1 METRPYNLQSPEQIA
16 KDYGGNKQKIAE
28 AMQMGIL
35 DPTAGTMAGMFI
47 DRMRSAAQMEAAPQ
61 QTVAEQVFAPPAP
74 PQPPMGASAG
84 LGATP
89 EAAAMPPMDAA
100 PPQEMPPQGEMPMMA
115 EGGMVPPYASGGGL
129 SDMPLPDGMFDEPSN
144 GGFSDGYAG
153 GGLVA
158 FAAGDMVDDVEETD
172 GQRFERLVTE
182 LIPGTSVTSRRRSA
196 ADNARVG
203 GARNSFHMT
212 DQARDFVPP
221 RGMSL
226 TEFGGKL
233 KKLLGEGTDVVYNSK
248 GHFDHVHV
256 EPGKRQAAN
265 RSAPTRDFTDIAA
278 SMVSAAPAATPT
290 GLAAA
295 ALPNEDMSAMR
306 EQMAMLT
313 KSRADDLAETKKDR
327 RQDAM
332 MALGRFGLKM
342 LQPPSMSM
350 ARGGEVQSYAAA
362 GAVAQPSGFMMP
374 AIKDPMDAYKP
385 EYLKTLQ
392 SSISGLMPQSNK
404 YADLMMEDIERRRN
418 PETMQKDVKRAR
430 NDAMMNFGFALMA
443 SKNPSFLGGFGEA
456 GIPAAA
462 ALKADLKDLKKDA
475 RDALVEGAQAE
486 GLKNTAARDLANLT
500 LQNANIAATL
510 QSGNLDREQRVQLEK
525 LQREN
530 ALRIAEIN
538 ENGANYRA
546 RLQETGANTRA
557 ELQAT
562 ATLGTEARQT
572 ARIYRDQ
579 AEAARDRAMTL
590 NRDFAKETNR
600 KTKAALADQ
609 ILAELRNYHNYN
621 TQLTGMGGQ
630 GVNLERAAFRTLNTW
645 AADKANNY
653 TPPYAKAK
661 TGGSSDVQKQAD
673 AILAN
678 QN

>member
-1 METRPYNLQSPEQIA
+1 METKPYSLQSPEQIA

-28 AMQMGIL
+28 AMQMGII

-61 QTVAEQVFAPPAP
+61 QTVAQQVFAPPAP
-74 PQPPMGASAG
+74 PPMAAPAG

-89 EAAAMPPMDAA
+89 EAAVMPPMDVV
-100 PPQEMPPQGEMPMMA
+100 PPQEMPVPQGEMPMMA

-144 GGFSDGYAG
+144 GGFGDGYAG

-158 FAAGDMVDDVEETD
+158 FAAGDEVDADEETD

-182 LIPGTSVTSRRRSA
+182 LIPGTRVTSRRRSA

-233 KKLLGEGTDVVYNSK
+233 KKLLGKDTDVVYNSK

-256 EPGKRQAAN
+256 EPGKRQAVS
-265 RSAPTRDFTDIAA
+265 RPAPTRDFTDIAA
-278 SMVSAAPAATPT
+278 SMASAAPAATPT

-295 ALPNEDMSAMR
+295 ALPNQDMSDMR

-313 KSRADDLAETKKDR
+313 KSRADELAGAKKDR

-332 MALGRFGLKM
+332 MALGRFGLSM
-342 LQPPSMSM
+342 LEPRGVSM
-350 ARGGEVQSYAAA
+350 ARGGEVRGYAEA
-362 GAVAQPSGFMMP
+362 GPVVQRSSSMMP
-374 AIKDPMDAYKP
+374 AIKNPMDAYKP
-385 EYLKTLQ
+385 EYLQTLQ

-443 SKNPSFLGGFGEA
+443 SKNPSFLGSFGEA

-510 QSGNLDREQRVQLEK
+510 QSGNLDREQRVELER

-530 ALRIAEIN
+530 AMKIAMIN

-557 ELQAT
+557 ALQAD

-630 GVNLERAAFRTLNTW
+630 SVNLERTAFRTLNNW

-653 TPPYAKAK
+653 TIPYATPKRQAK
-661 TGGSSDVQKQAD
+661 DP
-673 AILAN
+673 LAGFSATPN
-678 QN
+678 K

>member
-1 METRPYNLQSPEQIA
+1 
-16 KDYGGNKQKIAE
+16 
-28 AMQMGIL
+28 
-35 DPTAGTMAGMFI
+35 
-47 DRMRSAAQMEAAPQ
+47 
-61 QTVAEQVFAPPAP
+61 
-74 PQPPMGASAG
+74 
-84 LGATP
+84 
-89 EAAAMPPMDAA
+89 
-100 PPQEMPPQGEMPMMA
+100 
-115 EGGMVPPYASGGGL
+115 
-129 SDMPLPDGMFDEPSN
+129 MFDEPDN
-144 GGFSDGYAG
+144 GSYAG
-153 GGLVA
+153 GGMVA
-158 FAAGDMVDDVEETD
+158 FAAGAKVDADEETD
-172 GQRFERLVTE
+172 GQRFERLVTK
-182 LIPGTSVTSRRRSA
+182 LIPGTGVTSRRRSA
-196 ADNARVG
+196 ADNTRVG
-203 GARNSFHMT
+203 GVRNSFHMT

-256 EPGKRQAAN
+256 EPGKRQAAG
-265 RSAPTRDFTDIAA
+265 RSAPARDITDIAA
-278 SMVSAAPAATPT
+278 SAVSAAPATAPT

-306 EQMAMLT
+306 EQMAMFA
-313 KSRADDLAETKKDR
+313 KSRADDLAEMKKDR

-342 LQPPSMSM
+342 LQPPGMSM

-362 GAVAQPSGFMMP
+362 GPVAQPSGFMMP
-374 AIKDPMDAYKP
+374 AIKDPMDAFKP
-385 EYLKTLQ
+385 EYLKTMQ

-418 PETMQKDVKRAR
+418 PETMQKDVRRAR

-475 RDALVEGAQAE
+475 RDALIEGAQAE
-486 GLKNTAARDLANLT
+486 GLKNTAARELANLT

-510 QSGNLDREQRVQLEK
+510 QSGNLDRAQRVELER

-530 ALRIAEIN
+530 AYAIAELNEKGAYDRLRISES
-538 ENGANYRA
+538 GA
-546 RLQETGANTRA
+546 TTRA
-557 ELQAT
+557 NIQAG
-562 ATLGTEARQT
+562 AALGTEARQT

-590 NRDFAKETNR
+590 NREFAKETNQ

-609 ILAELRNYHNYN
+609 VLAELRNYANYN
-621 TQLTGMGGQ
+621 NQLKGMGGV
-630 GVNLERAAFRTLNTW
+630 GVSWERAAFRTLNNW
-645 AADKANNY
+645 AKDPANKY
-653 TPPYAKAK
+653 TIPY
-661 TGGSSDVQKQAD
+661 TMNNSSSSGVLNFD
-673 AILAN
+673 AQGNIVKGN
-678 QN
+678 TK

>member
-74 PQPPMGASAG
+74 PQPPMGA
-84 LGATP
+84 
-89 EAAAMPPMDAA
+89 AMPPMGAA
-100 PPQEMPPQGEMPMMA
+100 PPQEMSPQEMPPQGEMPMMA

-129 SDMPLPDGMFDEPSN
+129 SELPVPDGMFDEPSN
-144 GGFSDGYAG
+144 GGFDDGYAG

-158 FAAGDMVDDVEETD
+158 FAAGDAVDADEETD

-182 LIPGTSVTSRRRSA
+182 LIPGTSVTSRKRSA
-196 ADNARVG
+196 ADNKRVG

-221 RGMSL
+221 KGMSL

-248 GHFDHVHV
+248 GHFDHAHV

-278 SMVSAAPAATPT
+278 SMVSTAPTAAPT

-313 KSRADDLAETKKDR
+313 KSRADDLAGMKKDR

-332 MALGRFGLKM
+332 MALGRFGLSM
-342 LQPPSMSM
+342 LEPRGVSM
-350 ARGGEVQSYAAA
+350 ARGGEVRGYAAA
-362 GAVAQPSGFMMP
+362 GAVAQPSGFMTP
-374 AIKDPMDAYKP
+374 AIKDPMDAFKP
-385 EYLKTLQ
+385 EYLKTMQ

-404 YADLMMEDIERRRN
+404 YADLMMEDVERRRN
-418 PETMQKDVKRAR
+418 PETMQKDIKGVR
-430 NDAMMNFGFALMA
+430 NQAMMNFGLALMA
-443 SKNPSFLGGFGEA
+443 SKNPSFLGAFGEA

-486 GLKNTAARDLANLT
+486 GMKNTAARELAGLT
-500 LQNANIAATL
+500 LQNANIAAQL
-510 QSGNLDREQRVQLEK
+510 QSGNLDREQRVQLER

-530 ALRIAEIN
+530 AMKIAQIN

-609 ILAELRNYHNYN
+609 VLAELRNYHNYN

-630 GVNLERAAFRTLNTW
+630 GVNLERTAFRTLNAW

-653 TPPYAKAK
+653 TIPYATTKPQAK
-661 TGGSSDVQKQAD
+661 DP
-673 AILAN
+673 LAGFSATPN
-678 QN
+678 K

>member
-1 METRPYNLQSPEQIA
+1 METKPYSLQSPEQIA

-74 PQPPMGASAG
+74 AQPPMGAPAG

-89 EAAAMPPMDAA
+89 EAAAMPPQEMGM
-100 PPQEMPPQGEMPMMA
+100 PPQEMPPQEMPMMA

-158 FAAGDMVDDVEETD
+158 FAAGDMVDEDEETD

-182 LIPGTSVTSRRRSA
+182 LIPGTGVTSRKRSA
-196 ADNARVG
+196 ADNKRVG

-221 RGMSL
+221 KGMSL

-256 EPGKRQAAN
+256 EPGKRQAAG
-265 RSAPTRDFTDIAA
+265 RSVPTPAPVSAP
-278 SMVSAAPAATPT
+278 ATAPT

-313 KSRADDLAETKKDR
+313 KSRADDLAGMKKDR

-332 MALGRFGLKM
+332 MALGRFGLSM
-342 LQPPSMSM
+342 LQPPSVSM
-350 ARGGEVQSYAAA
+350 ARGGEVQGYAAA

-385 EYLKTLQ
+385 EYLKTMQ

-510 QSGNLDREQRVQLEK
+510 QSGNLDREQRVTLEK

-530 ALRIAEIN
+530 ALRIAQIN

-557 ELQAT
+557 ALQAD

-609 ILAELRNYHNYN
+609 VLAELRNYHNYN

-630 GVNLERAAFRTLNTW
+630 GVNLERAAFRTLNAW

-661 TGGSSDVQKQAD
+661 SQAKD
-673 AILAN
+673 PLAGFSATPN
-678 QN
+678 K

>member
-1 METRPYNLQSPEQIA
+1 M
-16 KDYGGNKQKIAE
+16 
-28 AMQMGIL
+28 
-35 DPTAGTMAGMFI
+35 
-47 DRMRSAAQMEAAPQ
+47 AAP
-61 QTVAEQVFAPPAP
+61 
-74 PQPPMGASAG
+74 AG

-89 EAAAMPPMDAA
+89 EAAAMPPMGVAS
-100 PPQEMPPQGEMPMMA
+100 PQEMPAPQDEMPMMA

-144 GGFSDGYAG
+144 GGFGDGYAG

-158 FAAGDMVDDVEETD
+158 FAAGDEVDADEETD

-182 LIPGTSVTSRRRSA
+182 LIPGTRVTSRQRSA
-196 ADNARVG
+196 AENARVG

-221 RGMSL
+221 KGMSL

-233 KKLLGEGTDVVYNSK
+233 KKLLGQGTDVVYNSK

-265 RSAPTRDFTDIAA
+265 RSGATRAA
-278 SMVSAAPAATPT
+278 AIPAAATPT
-290 GLAAA
+290 AALAGLAAT
-295 ALPNEDMSAMR
+295 ALPSQDMSDIR

-313 KSRADDLAETKKDR
+313 KSRADDLAALKKDR

-332 MALGRFGLKM
+332 MALGQYGLSM
-342 LQPPSMSM
+342 LQPRGVAM
-350 ARGGEVQSYAAA
+350 ARGGEVPSYAAA
-362 GAVAQPSGFMMP
+362 GAVAQPSAPMMS
-374 AIKDPMDAYKP
+374 AVKDPMDVFKP
-385 EYLKTLQ
+385 EYLKTMQ
-392 SSISGLMPQSNK
+392 TSISGLMPQSNK
-404 YADLMMEDIERRRN
+404 YADLMMEDVERRRD
-418 PETMQKDVKRAR
+418 PAAMGKDIKRAR
-430 NDAMMNFGFALMA
+430 NDAMMNFGLALMA
-443 SKNPSFLGGFGEA
+443 SKNPNFLGAFGEA

-462 ALKADLKDLKKDA
+462 ALKADIKELKKDA

-486 GLKNTAARDLANLT
+486 GLKNTAARELASLT
-500 LQNANIAATL
+500 LQNANITAQL
-510 QSGNLDREQRVQLEK
+510 QSGNLDREQRVELER

-530 ALRIAEIN
+530 AMKIAMIN

-546 RLQETGANTRA
+546 RLQESGANTRA
-557 ELQAT
+557 ELQAG
-562 ATLGTEARQT
+562 AALGTEARQT

-609 ILAELRNYHNYN
+609 VLAELRNYHNYN

-630 GVNLERAAFRTLNTW
+630 GVNLERAAFRTLNAW

-653 TPPYAKAK
+653 TIPYATPKR
-661 TGGSSDVQKQAD
+661 QATD
-673 AILAN
+673 PLAGFSATPN
-678 QN
+678 K